1 MHKKSKI
8 ISMFLATICLV
19 GFSGCSD
26 VKTKIEQLKCDHV
39 MDGVEITLEP
49 TCEVAGEKI
58 ETCSLCGYEETL
70 SIPATGHAWH
80 NVVSETPTCV
90 DVGAAGVQC
99 ATCEEWMVTSF
110 VVPATG
116 HTKVVV
122 PGYAATCFETGLTD
136 GEKCAVCDE
145 VFIPQ
150 EEICKKEHVAE
161 EIPGYDGVEFSDYA
175 GMEKSI
181 FKGQRTKLYY
191 CHPYSSYE
199 RGTNERLNREI
210 RRKIPKGSDL
220 RDYSQND
227 IQSLEDWLND
237 YPRQILSF
245 ATPNELFNE
254 NLIKI

>member
-1 MHKKSKI
+1 M
-8 ISMFLATICLV
+8 A
-19 GFSGCSD
+19 
-26 VKTKIEQLKCDHV
+26 
-39 MDGVEITLEP
+39 
-49 TCEVAGEKI
+49 
-58 ETCSLCGYEETL
+58 Y
-70 SIPATGHAWH
+70 
-80 NVVSETPTCV
+80 
-90 DVGAAGVQC
+90 
-99 ATCEEWMVTSF
+99 
-110 VVPATG
+110 
-116 HTKVVV
+116 
-122 PGYAATCFETGLTD
+122 
-136 GEKCAVCDE
+136 
-145 VFIPQ
+145 
-150 EEICKKEHVAE
+150 
-161 EIPGYDGVEFSDYA
+161 GVEFSDYA